1 MSTSIPCP
9 SCGGEVLIRSR
20 TAYVVCAYCRHILVK
35 TDEHY
40 ADTGEVSG
48 IADDMSPFQL
58 GSEGWFNG
66 VHFGLIGRL
75 RMAWKDGFWN
85 EWYAYFDDGRFGWL
99 AEAQGLLA
107 ILFEITDKDVKTNLL
122 EELRRFETPDGMLG
136 HRMEVDSIP
145 LTVSDI
151 KRAECIVVEGETP
164 RLSSIGTPSTAID
177 FMGPNGEIATAEF
190 VARPPAR
197 RLFLGKYV
205 RISDLRL
212 ANLRELEGWQFR

>member
-9 SCGGEVLIRSR
+9 SCGGEVHIRSH
-20 TAYVVCAYCRHILVK
+20 TAYVVCSYCRHILVK

-40 ADTGEVSG
+40 SDTGEVSG
-48 IADDMSPFQL
+48 IAEDISPFQL
-58 GSEGWFNG
+58 GSEGWLDG
-66 VHFGLIGRL
+66 VHFGLVGRL

-85 EWYAYFDDGRFGWL
+85 EWYAYFDDGRFGWV

-107 ILFEITDKDVKTNLL
+107 ILFEITDRTVKQNLREGL
-122 EELRRFETPDGMLG
+122 KRYDTPEAMLG
-136 HRMEVDSIP
+136 HRIEIDSLP

-164 RLSSIGTPSTAID
+164 RISSLGTPWTAID

-190 VARPPAR
+190 VAQPSAH
-197 RLFLGKYV
+197 RLFFGNYV
-205 RISDLRL
+205 RISDLRMT
-212 ANLRELEGWQFR
+212 NLRELEGWQLR